1 MDAQWVLVM
10 CVIALS
16 LGLYRMSRRIDQKIA
31 RGPRNKR
38 TSKPSGP
45 GADRRADAFRRIAGD
60 DSFWKW
66 FQSSKVASIVVR
78 RQVILSVN
86 PAAEQLLGRSA
97 SDLKDRPAS
106 AFMTQ
111 SSAAFCAE
119 GGYRAGVS

>member
-1 MDAQWVLVM
+1 MDAQWVLVV
-10 CVIALS
+10 CVIAL
-16 LGLYRMSRRIDQKIA
+16 LLVLYRMSRRIDQKIA
-31 RGPRNKR
+31 QVLEQ
-38 TSKPSGP
+38 TSTQQTASPATPAPSEELG
-45 GADRRADAFRRIAGD
+45 G

-86 PAAEQLLGRSA
+86 PAAEQLLGRSL

-111 SSAAFCAE
+111 SSAAFAQKVGIE
-119 GGYRAGVS
+119 P